1 MNTSSGKPESHVGVL
16 VETDDTW
23 GRNVVESI
31 CRYGHAA
38 GWSIVISPRDNEG
51 KLRLPRIWS
60 GHGVIAGLRN
70 RSMIRHL
77 KNLQVPI
84 VDVSDTMQKESWFSR
99 VTTDDRLRA
108 KMAVE
113 HFQSRGTK
121 NFACYAPN
129 IGRYSNVRAREFRAS
144 VERLGAECLIYRTA
158 GDNSTIWLT
167 NHTHAREWLLKLPK
181 PVGIFAGDAHPARQL
196 VELCAMNGISVP
208 NEVAILSGDDDDLF
222 CNVASPQ
229 ISSVELASHR
239 IGEVAAE
246 MLQRQMRGGA
256 VAQRTKRIP
265 PLRIRARQ
273 STDMLAIEDS
283 ELASAVEYIRDHS
296 VTGITVTDV
305 ANFCNVSRRLLEQR
319 FRDKLDRSPGEEIRR
334 VRFEHV
340 QRLLLDTEKN
350 IATIAHE
357 TGFASGPSLS
367 QAFQKHFGHSP
378 NAFRKLR

>member
-1 MNTSSGKPESHVGVL
+1 MSVTSKLQIHVGVL

-31 CRYGHAA
+31 CRYGQKSKWA
-38 GWSIVISPRDNEG
+38 IVIAPRDNQG
-51 KLRLPRIWS
+51 KLRLPRIWN
-60 GHGVIAGLRN
+60 GHGVIAALRN

-77 KNLQVPI
+77 QKLQVPV
-84 VDVSDTMQKESWFSR
+84 VDVSDTMKKESWFAR
-99 VTTDDRLRA
+99 VTTDDRMRA
-108 KMAVE
+108 EMAVQ
-113 HFQSRGTK
+113 HFQSRGVT

-129 IGRYSNVRAREFRAS
+129 IGRYSDVRAVEFQTCVTSAG
-144 VERLGAECLIYRTA
+144 LGCLMYTTVGENKA
-158 GDNSTIWLT
+158 VWLT

-196 VELCAMNGISVP
+196 VELCAMNGIRVP
-208 NEVAILSGDDDDLF
+208 DDVAILSGDDDELL

-246 MLQRQMRGGA
+246 MLERQMRGGA
-256 VAQRTKRIP
+256 VIQRTKRIP

-283 ELASAVEYIRDHS
+283 ELTSALEFIREHS
-296 VTGITVTDV
+296 MTGIAVSDV
-305 ANFCNVSRRLLEQR
+305 AEFCHVSRRSLEQR
-319 FRDKLDRSPGEEIRR
+319 FRDKLNRSPGEEIRR
-334 VRFEHV
+334 MRLEHV

-350 IATIAHE
+350 IATIAFE
-357 TGFASGPSLS
+357 TGFASGASLS
-367 QAFQKHFGHSP
+367 QAFQKHFAQSP
-378 NAFRKLR
+378 NTFRLSR